1 MLKKICQKCGKE
13 YDAGSIC
20 SCQAGKRKEYVKDAK
35 VRYESYQKKA
45 YRNYDERN
53 PNRHEKYNSP
63 EWKSTRQ
70 VVLAYAH
77 GIDEWI
83 YATEHRIIPADT
95 VHHIIPI
102 EDDESLWLDLNN
114 LIAIDAETH
123 SKIHRLYNN
132 YKTKKQTQQKL
143 QEIVQKRMR
152 GRRER

>member
-1 MLKKICQKCGKE
+1 MKCGKL
-13 YDAGSIC
+13 YDAGTVC
-20 SCQAGKRKEYVKDAK
+20 ECQAGKRKEYVKDAK

-45 YRNYDERN
+45 YRNYDKRN

-83 YATEHRIIPADT
+83 YATEHRIVPADT
-95 VHHIIPI
+95 IHHIIPI

-114 LIAIDAETH
+114 LIAISAESH
-123 SKIHRLYNN
+123 SKIHNLYNN
-132 YKTKKQTQQKL
+132 FKKKKIL
-143 QEIVQKRMR
+143 QNQLQVIVQERMR
-152 GRRER
+152 KRLAR